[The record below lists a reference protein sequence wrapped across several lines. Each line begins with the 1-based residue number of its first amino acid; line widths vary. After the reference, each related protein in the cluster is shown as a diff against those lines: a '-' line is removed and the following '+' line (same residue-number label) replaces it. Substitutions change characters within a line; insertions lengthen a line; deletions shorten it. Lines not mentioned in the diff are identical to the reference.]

1 MDRAEV
7 DMFVQFMEENPD
19 INLNVVDFNKAS
31 LLIKAQDVANNSN
44 MYKKMFSDEELMK
57 RAVKAVNY
65 LLKRGV
71 DINYRDKNGITAL
84 LSACHWGNTP
94 IAKILL

>member
-1 MDRAEV
+1 MQLLDRAEV
-7 DMFVQFMEENPD
+7 DMFIQFIEQNTD
-19 INLNVVDFNKAS
+19 VNLNVVDYNKAS

-44 MYKKMFSDEELMK
+44 QYKKMFSDEELRN
-57 RAVKAVNY
+57 RAIKAVSY

-84 LSACHWGNTP
+84 LTACHW
-94 IAKILL
+94 

>member
-1 MDRAEV
+1 MKLLDRA
-7 DMFVQFMEENPD
+7 DIDSFVLFMEENPD

-57 RAVKAVNY
+57 RA
-65 LLKRGV
+65 
-71 DINYRDKNGITAL
+71 
-84 LSACHWGNTP
+84 
-94 IAKILL
+94 